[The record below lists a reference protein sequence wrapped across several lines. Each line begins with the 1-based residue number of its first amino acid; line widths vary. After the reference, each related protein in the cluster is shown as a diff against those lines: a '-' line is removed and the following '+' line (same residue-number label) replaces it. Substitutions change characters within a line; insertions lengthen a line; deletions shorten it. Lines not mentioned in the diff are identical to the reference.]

1 MKSILCKML
10 SSALAISLVLSAALP
25 VLAADS
31 GDLVKQINIEYEQFT
46 LDNGLTVLVYPDHA
60 VPTVYVAMYYGVGAK
75 DEPAGKTGFAHLFE
89 HLMFQGTQN
98 REGEYF
104 APFSLAGATGMN
116 GTTNQD
122 RTNYYATVPTG
133 ALDMALWMESDRMSY
148 LLGAVT
154 QEALD
159 EQRDVVKN
167 EKRQRDNT
175 PYSMVYER
183 VLEGLFPPGHPYRH
197 TTIGSMEDLDNASL
211 EDVHDWFRTYY
222 GGTNTYLVLAGDIT
236 VGQAREKTAFYFSEA
251 PTGEPLV
258 KAEKWVPALDA
269 VKRERA
275 YDRVAQTRLVRA
287 WVAPDVNDPDASL
300 FYLMNQTLAGNKNAP
315 LYKKLVDDLKL
326 ATSVSGG
333 AMSQVLSGLYILSI
347 DLAPGADPEQVWNLV
362 DETIAEYVSSGP
374 DGDILAAGKLAVNK
388 WMISSMESKQSI
400 ANQLISG
407 ALFNNDPLY
416 FKKELQWINAATGAD
431 LQRIADDW
439 LKRNHYQLEVHP
451 FPQVASGEPL
461 ADRSVIPSVGD
472 VGGVRFPDIRET
484 TLKNGLRLV
493 VAERDT
499 VPLVNVQ
506 IVSRAGRTT
515 TGKVEDSVLGE
526 ASWFLRDKGTR
537 MYRDASE
544 LATAQDA
551 IAMSTALAPGDENST
566 LGFSILTSYLEESL
580 AIANEL
586 LVSPTYPQEELAKF
600 RTRAEAS
607 LANREKNPGRSA
619 GSYYNRA
626 VWGEDKAIASIW
638 TAEHLEQLTPENLDA
653 FNQANV
659 GPSNTTIYMVGDISL
674 EDAEKA
680 VNRAFG
686 KWKSKADPQPVAIG
700 AALPPRARV
709 ILVDQ
714 PGSVQANIRAGH
726 RIAPYKPEDFTELAV
741 MNGVFGGSFE
751 ARINMNLREDK
762 GWSYGMRSGIA
773 QNSSG
778 DMVLTVSGGVQIDK
792 AAEAMQ
798 EILREFQEI
807 VSTRPG
813 TPAEFD
819 REILNRTRSIP
830 GRYETSRGFLGSMVS
845 ADSNGLPM
853 DYGAGQGERL
863 AALTLEGVNARAE
876 DTIRPDQVTW
886 VVVGDLSQME
896 EPIRALNFGEVEVW
910 DHNGNRVR

>member
-1 MKSILCKML
+1 MKSILSKVL
-10 SSALAISLVLSAALP
+10 SSVLAIGLVLPASLP
-25 VLAADS
+25 VFAADS
-31 GDLVKQINIEYEQFT
+31 NDLVKQINIEYEQFT

-60 VPTVYVAMYYGVGAK
+60 VPTVYVAMFYGVGAK

-89 HLMFQGTQN
+89 HLMFQGTEN

-154 QEALD
+154 QDALD

-183 VLEGLFPPGHPYRH
+183 VLAGLFPVGHPYHH
-197 TTIGSMEDLDNASL
+197 TTIGSMEDLDGASL
-211 EDVHDWFRTYY
+211 EDVHAWFKKYY

-236 VGQAREKTAFYFSEA
+236 VEQAKEKTAFYFSEA
-251 PTGEPLV
+251 PAGDPLV
-258 KAEKWVPALDA
+258 KAEKWVPMLDA
-269 VKRERA
+269 EKREKA
-275 YDRVAQTRLVRA
+275 YDRVAQTKLVRA
-287 WVAPDVNDPDASL
+287 WVSPDVNDPDASL
-300 FYLMNQTLAGNKNAP
+300 FYLMNQTLAGNKNSP

-326 ATSVSGG
+326 ATDVSGR
-333 AMSQVLSGLYILSI
+333 AMAQILSGLYMLSI
-347 DLAPGADPEQVWNLV
+347 DLVPGADPEQIWNIV
-362 DETIAEYVSSGP
+362 DETIAEYVSNGP
-374 DGDILAAGKLAVNK
+374 DSDILAAGKLGVNK
-388 WMISSMESKQSI
+388 WMISSMESKSAI
-400 ANQLISG
+400 GRQLISG

-416 FKKELQWINAATGAD
+416 FKKELQWMNAATEAD
-431 LQRIADDW
+431 MQRIASDW
-439 LKRNHYQLEVHP
+439 LSRNHYQLEVHP
-451 FPQVASGEPL
+451 FPEVASGEPQ
-461 ADRSVIPSVGD
+461 ADRSVIPSVGE
-472 VGGVRFPDIRET
+472 VGGVQFPDIQET

-493 VAERDT
+493 VAERNA
-499 VPLVNVQ
+499 VPLVNVR
-506 IVSRAGRTT
+506 IVSNAGRTT

-526 ASWFLRDKGTR
+526 ASWFLRDKGTEL
-537 MYRDASE
+537 YKDASE

-551 IAMSTALAPGDENST
+551 IAMSTSLAPGDENST
-566 LGFSILTSYLEESL
+566 LGYSILTSYVDESL
-580 AIANEL
+580 AIAREL
-586 LVSPTYPQEELAKF
+586 LVNPTYPQEELAKF
-600 RTRAEAS
+600 RTQAEAF

-638 TAEHLEQLTPENLDA
+638 TAEHLEQLTPENLEA
-653 FNQANV
+653 FNRANV
-659 GPSNTTIYMVGDISL
+659 GPSNTTVYMVGDINL

-680 VNRAFG
+680 VNKAFG
-686 KWKSKADPQPVAIG
+686 KWKSKSDPQPVAIG
-700 AALPPRARV
+700 EALPPKARV

-726 RIAPYKPEDFTELAV
+726 KIAPYNPEDFTELAV

-778 DMVLTVSGGVQIDK
+778 DMVLTVSGSVQIDK
-792 AAEAMQ
+792 AAESMQ
-798 EILREFQEI
+798 EILKEYQGI

-845 ADSNGLPM
+845 ADTNGLPM
-853 DYGAGQGERL
+853 DYAEDQGERL

-876 DTIRPDQVTW
+876 ETIHPDQVTW

-896 EPIRALNFGEVEVW
+896 ESIRALNFGEVEIW
-910 DHNGNRVR
+910 DHNGNKIR